1 MNTALCVTHWEPTRP
16 SVNPAVITPQHFSR
30 WFFSQRIVRWR
41 CWLVIRDSILQTVRV
56 QTAYGV
62 RCVCCE
68 KQARRE
74 DSRPLTSQASSKAV
88 PVDSSGRWRGLSRT
102 VCTIQFSFL
111 CIFTSVRHM
120 YLKMYVM
127 QLHFDTGNYTTQEKG
142 NKLVMTQT
150 QF

>member
-1 MNTALCVTHWEPTRP
+1 M
-16 SVNPAVITPQHFSR
+16 
-30 WFFSQRIVRWR
+30 
-41 CWLVIRDSILQTVRV
+41 IRDSILQTVRV

-102 VCTIQFSFL
+102 VCTIQFSF
-111 CIFTSVRHM
+111 M
-120 YLKMYVM
+120 YIYFCEAHVLEDVCNATP
-127 QLHFDTGNYTTQEKG
+127 L
-142 NKLVMTQT
+142 
-150 QF
+150 